1 MTTELANDVTSAPP
15 VRSSALLD
23 CIRGR
28 LKQHRDNLALW
39 KSGYLRPTVEDDE
52 EQRAVMHDL
61 CVAIAELETVL
72 MQSNE
77 KLTHSRD

>member
-1 MTTELANDVTSAPP
+1 MNKVLSNPP
-15 VRSSALLD
+15 CVIPCTVLLD

-39 KSGYLRPTVEDDE
+39 KAGILRPTVEDDE
-52 EQRAVMHDL
+52 EQCAVMHDL

-72 MQSNE
+72 MQYTEPSHTDT
-77 KLTHSRD
+77 KL